1 MRRRLRIG
9 PLLTCLMAL
18 VLTGCE
24 LISDKPFGWQG
35 DTESVKPVSTG
46 CLAQLPNFIDEPCLL
61 SDWIAFGLASQRGD
75 REWRDDMLT
84 RLRAETTE
92 RRLAR
97 AVALTW
103 GSESEWN
110 HASELY
116 KADLHA
122 APAELQPLLR
132 YWLNELEGRRAM
144 RGRLASAQNE
154 IVALKEQN
162 AALDEKLEAL
172 TAIERNINLR
182 QQIDDRETG
191 P

>member
-9 PLLTCLMAL
+9 PLLVCLMAL
-18 VLTGCE
+18 LLAGCE
-24 LISDKPFGWQG
+24 LIPDEPFGGQ
-35 DTESVKPVSTG
+35 DSESAKPVSTG
-46 CLAQLPNFIDEPCLL
+46 CKALLPNFNDEPCLL

-84 RLRAETTE
+84 RLQAETAE

-97 AVALTW
+97 AVVLTW
-103 GSESEWN
+103 GSESEWDR
-110 HASELY
+110 ASELY

-122 APAELQPLLR
+122 APVELQSLLR
-132 YWLNELEGRRAM
+132 YWLNELEGRRAVS
-144 RGRLASAQNE
+144 GRLASTQEE
-154 IVALKEQN
+154 IAALEEKN

-182 QQIDDRETG
+182 QQIDDRETR